1 MAHNKVYGVCE
12 NKCFVETMSKTQIN
26 DKIDSE
32 VNEIKRDM
40 DALVCTDVVEIT
52 SGSNYYIINT
62 FGGDE
67 LSRPKFI
74 INKTNASVNIKAKAE
89 VFGTNVPY
97 TLSYMHNGT
106 LNSVDGYSSGQH
118 GSDIMPTSTIDVT
131 LETLTKGHRGLF
143 QVLYIELKND
153 VQYN

>member
-62 FGGDE
+62 FAGDE

-74 INKTNASVNIKAKAE
+74 INKTNASVNIKVKVE

-97 TLSYMHNGT
+97 TLSYMRNGT
-106 LNSVDGYSSGQH
+106 LTEVQGYSSGQH
-118 GSDIMPTSTIDVT
+118 GPDIMPTSTIDVT
-131 LETLTKGHRGLF
+131 LETLTNRGLF
-143 QVLYIELKND
+143 QVLNIELRND
-153 VQYN
+153 SQYN